1 MKSSISI
8 ALLIFYI
15 TFSFRAVIPYVEYI
29 IDYQYISEEL
39 CINLDDD
46 LSSCA
51 GSCYVNSQIKL
62 LVGQDDSNRG
72 IPLESRSEIKDILYM
87 LCTTTKLSRSISAI
101 DAEHNVIYTSIEY
114 SVLLELL
121 IPPPK
126 QFT

>member
-1 MKSSISI
+1 MKSRISI

-29 IDYQYISEEL
+29 MNYQYISEEL

-51 GSCYVNSQIKL
+51 GSCYVNSQIQL
-62 LVGQDDSNRG
+62 LVGQEDSNQG
-72 IPLESRSEIKDILYM
+72 LPLESRTEIKNIFYTLFNIN
-87 LCTTTKLSRSISAI
+87 KISRGISVI
-101 DAEHNVIYTSIEY
+101 DMKHFVPYSNVEY

-121 IPPPK
+121 TPPPK
-126 QFT
+126 QFS

>member
-8 ALLIFYI
+8 TLLIFYI
-15 TFSFRAVIPYVEYI
+15 TFSFRAIIPYIEYSI
-29 IDYQYISEEL
+29 NYLYISEEL

-62 LVGQDDSNRG
+62 LVGQDDSNQG
-72 IPLESRSEIKDILYM
+72 LPLESRSEVKDMFYILF
-87 LCTTTKLSRSISAI
+87 SISKLIQSINAI
-101 DAEHNVIYTSIEY
+101 DAKHNVLYTSIEY
-114 SVLLELL
+114 FVLLELL
-121 IPPPK
+121 TPPPK